1 MARNPDVYLLYRQR
15 SKKKDSA
22 KKSLPCQA
30 CDREILSGVE
40 YINRSG
46 ISKKNPGVFE
56 HQQHIRL
63 LKMFHGAEKKG
74 ALADA

>member
-1 MARNPDVYLLYRQR
+1 M
-15 SKKKDSA
+15 SICCIDSA
-22 KKSLPCQA
+22 VKRRILRKKVCLAQLVTGKYCLVSN
-30 CDREILSGVE
+30 I
-40 YINRSG
+40 INRSG

-74 ALADA
+74 VLADA

>member
-22 KKSLPCQA
+22 KKSLPCQLVTGKY
-30 CDREILSGVE
+30 CLVSNI
-40 YINRSG
+40 INRSG